1 MCCRLW
7 ACHGILSLFLHVNL
21 LLVFFSPVYYCY
33 YFLSTEYDRTRDVGG
48 LLWGRRE
55 RAECVRRDDRI
66 SFPSCQ
72 VISLIGLFFFF
83 LLPLFFF
90 FFFAFASISSCRFV
104 WCFFFFF
111 FAFFSVALFRYQREC
126 ETQRAFFSFAPFR
139 FFFFFSLFFL
149 PFHRSPKPLNFFYIK
164 WLASVAILTWST
176 AVNWTNGVYVL
187 FFSSFPF
194 YHFPRACEL
203 LLKWNSFSSSIF
215 HSSRV
220 L

>member
-1 MCCRLW
+1 MAYYLSSYMSICC
-7 ACHGILSLFLHVNL
+7 CGF
-21 LLVFFSPVYYCY
+21 FFSPVYYCY

-55 RAECVRRDDRI
+55 RAECVRRDDRT

-72 VISLIGLFFFF
+72 DNSLNELFFF
-83 LLPLFFF
+83 LLPLFSFF
-90 FFFAFASISSCRFV
+90 FFFCYSFYFFMPVCLV
-104 WCFFFFF
+104 LLFFFCILFCSLRPISTWVWNSTSVFLLRPFSLLFF
-111 FAFFSVALFRYQREC
+111 F
-126 ETQRAFFSFAPFR
+126 P
-139 FFFFFSLFFL
+139 LFFPPL
-149 PFHRSPKPLNFFYIK
+149 HRSPKPLSFFYIK